1 MQSEVHVSSAVFLN
15 RTIMQWFR
23 MIYETKCNWFHQ
35 CVSFLSGCF
44 TYLSFPKHKSS
55 RLQKFNVMGLE
66 KVQRIQ
72 RALECLPL
80 TGKLVLK
87 DGHQVPSLPL
97 ESL

>member
-1 MQSEVHVSSAVFLN
+1 
-15 RTIMQWFR
+15 
-23 MIYETKCNWFHQ
+23 
-35 CVSFLSGCF
+35 
-44 TYLSFPKHKSS
+44 
-55 RLQKFNVMGLE
+55 MGLE